1 MVRLFRLSEVHPVV
15 SGSRCTV
22 GRRLSMWPV
31 EKEQLWQAAVERS
44 QRRAS
49 DFAKPR
55 DAKKKVEKSVVEA
68 LRLGDVKKA
77 FQVPEEVAS
86 LVAPAP
92 VAPCDTPR
100 CS

>member
-1 MVRLFRLSEVHPVV
+1 MS
-15 SGSRCTV
+15 T
-22 GRRLSMWPV
+22 WPA

-68 LRLGDVKKA
+68 LRLGDVKKVL
-77 FQVPEEVAS
+77 QT
-86 LVAPAP
+86 LIIAPKTDATLKCLKKLHP
-92 VAPCDTPR
+92 SGSACRPL
-100 CS
+100 